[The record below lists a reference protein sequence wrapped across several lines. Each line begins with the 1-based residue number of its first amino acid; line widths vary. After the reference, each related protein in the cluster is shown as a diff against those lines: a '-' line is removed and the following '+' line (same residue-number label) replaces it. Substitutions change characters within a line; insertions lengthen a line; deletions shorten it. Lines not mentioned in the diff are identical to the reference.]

1 MAQHST
7 SAGAPS
13 GKIDLIDTLA
23 AKRKTKGGDSTLGKD
38 AFLQL
43 LVAQLANQ
51 DPMKPMEDTAFIAEM
66 ANFSSLEQ
74 MQNMNKLLEKQ
85 QLFGQLSQ
93 ASSMI
98 GKHVEVADPEKGSV
112 RGKVTEVR
120 QFDGGMH
127 VVIDGNAYDATLVRK
142 VADAPITG
150 VQIING

>member
-1 MAQHST
+1 
-7 SAGAPS
+7 
-13 GKIDLIDTLA
+13 
-23 AKRKTKGGDSTLGKD
+23 
-38 AFLQL
+38 
-43 LVAQLANQ
+43 
-51 DPMKPMEDTAFIAEM
+51 MKPMEDTAFIAEM

-142 VADAPITG
+142 VADSPITG

>member
-1 MAQHST
+1 MAET
-7 SAGAPS
+7 TAAAS
-13 GKIDLIDTLA
+13 GKINLIDTA
-23 AKRKTKGGDSTLGKD
+23 PKRRTSGNSELGKD

-43 LVAQLANQ
+43 LVAQLQHQ

-66 ANFSSLEQ
+66 AQFSSLEQ

-93 ASSMI
+93 AANMI

-112 RGKVTEVR
+112 RGIVSEVR

-127 VVIDGNAYDATLVRK
+127 VVVDGNAYDATLVRK
-142 VADAPITG
+142 VSDQPITG